1 MFDPADSFRP
11 ELTPE
16 QLAFVRAQE
25 PVVARLEAAVGHRFT
40 YAALAVEALTHPSF
54 AAENRVHA
62 GQYQRLEFVG
72 DAFLGLVVARELWR
86 RMEGLPEG
94 QLSRLRAE
102 VISEPALAAVARD
115 LGLGGLALMGRG
127 EQRSGGTEKDA
138 ILADLVEAAVGA
150 VFLDAG
156 YDRAYRVT
164 VALLGAG
171 LDGLSAEGAGAADPK
186 SALQE
191 FTQAASKR
199 RPDYALVEQRGP
211 AHEPWFVV
219 SCTLSGVE
227 IGRGEGKTR
236 RLAERAAAVAGLAT
250 VRGKV

>member
-1 MFDPADSFRP
+1 M
-11 ELTPE
+11 E
-16 QLAFVRAQE
+16 
-25 PVVARLEAAVGHRFT
+25 RLEQAIGHSFAVT
-40 YAALAVEALTHPSF
+40 ALAVEALTHPSF
-54 AAENRVHA
+54 AAENKVHA
-62 GQYQRLEFVG
+62 GHYQRLEFVG

-86 RMEGLPEG
+86 RMQGLPEG

-102 VISEPALAAVARD
+102 VIAEPALAAVARE

-127 EQRSGGTEKDA
+127 EVRSAGAEKEA
-138 ILADLVEAAVGA
+138 ILADLVEAVVGA

-156 YDRAYRVT
+156 YAEAYRVT
-164 VALLGAG
+164 VRLLGARLEQAG
-171 LDGLSAEGAGAADPK
+171 SAGTGVADPK

-191 FTQAASKR
+191 FTQAGSRR

-219 SCTLSGVE
+219 SCTLAGAE

-236 RLAERAAAVAGLAT
+236 KLAERAAAIAGLAT